1 MKVKEL
7 IEKLRGQDPEATVI
21 ITSSNFELN
30 GADVPLSGII
40 GGEAGSKEIR
50 TFRDAFDGETY
61 EKEVW
66 SPYGGN
72 EKVISLY

>member
-7 IEKLRGQDPEATVI
+7 IEKLKGQDPEATVI

-30 GADVPLSGII
+30 GADVPLSGVI
-40 GGEAGSKEIR
+40 GGESGSKHMK
-50 TFRDAFDGETY
+50 TFRDAFDNETY

-66 SPYGGN
+66 SPYGGQ